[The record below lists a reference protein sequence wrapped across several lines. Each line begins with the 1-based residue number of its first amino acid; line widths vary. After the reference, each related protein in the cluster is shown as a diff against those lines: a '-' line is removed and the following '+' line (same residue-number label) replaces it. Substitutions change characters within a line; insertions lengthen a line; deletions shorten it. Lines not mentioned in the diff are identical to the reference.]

1 MSTLVGSLP
10 DFPIQN
16 IVDLNN
22 GNVDKELPD
31 FDRAIEFNPEF
42 SAAFMNHGSIH
53 VNKKYY
59 GFVFCDCNNAVT
71 LNPSYVEASTRRD
84 EFHIKKNFINRATA
98 DITQV
103 NRDSVYTPGGH
114 HEMARADMN
123 NALAS
128 QPFSTNAYY
137 VRGGY

>member
-1 MSTLVGSLP
+1 MSTFVGPLP

-53 VNKKYY
+53 ANKKYY
-59 GFVFCDCNNAVT
+59 GFVFSDCKAVT
-71 LNPSYVEASTRRD
+71 PNPSYVEASTKRD

-103 NRDSVYTPGGH
+103 NRDSVYTPSGH
-114 HEMARADMN
+114 HEIARADMN
-123 NALAS
+123 NVLAS

-137 VRGGY
+137 VRGVY